1 MHRSK
6 KVCVKSTIIQLV
18 ESPRWSKLVFLIL
31 LDFCIFPVLIW
42 LCYALRQFNLGAD
55 VVPNIAFGSLWVSGI
70 AVLSLLLCGVY
81 RFIVRTYNEVF
92 MVKLGLATLLSVV
105 GLYALAY
112 FSHAFIPTSIPL
124 MFGFFMFAWV
134 WFSRGFIRFLVHS
147 YLHADIHKKRVAI
160 YGAGYA
166 GQQVA
171 AALSRSDEHLPLF
184 FIDDATSL
192 SGQILGGL
200 QVYDA
205 KTALKVMAKRKVD
218 EILIALPSVSRPRKS
233 EIIQLLEP
241 AHLKITEIPGLTKLV
256 DGEIRISDIQEVDII
271 DLLGRD
277 PVPPIQEL
285 LAKNIQDKVVMV
297 TGAGGSIGSELCRQI
312 IKNKPTKLIIYELTE
327 FALYSIDK
335 ELNLKSQIEIIPIL
349 GTVLDQAKLERILE
363 QYAVQTVYH
372 AAAYKHVPLVECNP
386 LAGLKNNA
394 IGTAFSLNAAVKKG
408 VETFVLISTD
418 KAVRPTNVMG
428 ASKRMAELYC
438 QAMAEAQSQT
448 QVSIVR
454 FGNVLGSSGSVVPLF
469 KQQIA
474 KGGPITVTHP
484 DVTRY
489 FMTIPEAS
497 QLVIQAGALGQGGDV
512 FLLDMGDP
520 VRIQD
525 LARQMIALSGL
536 KYRATDSDIGD
547 IGIEYSGL
555 RPGEKLYE
563 ELLIDHDNTEITQ
576 HSRILRSFEK
586 HYPLHQLIEVFEKMN
601 SLTAIDEDIDWALKQ
616 LEYYVDGYQRGKEIK
631 VN

>member
-42 LCYALRQFNLGAD
+42 LCYALRQFDLGAD

-285 LAKNIQDKVVMV
+285 LAKNIQGKVVMV

-536 KYRATDSDIGD
+536 KYRATDSEIGD

-586 HYPLHQLIEVFEKMN
+586 HYPLQQLIEVFEKMN

>member
-1 MHRSK
+1 M
-6 KVCVKSTIIQLV
+6 KSTIIQLV

-42 LCYALRQFNLGAD
+42 LCYALRQFDLGAD

-536 KYRATDSDIGD
+536 KYRAADSEIGD

-616 LEYYVDGYQRGKEIK
+616 LEYYVDGYQRGSEIK

>member
-1 MHRSK
+1 M
-6 KVCVKSTIIQLV
+6 KSIIEPAV
-18 ESPRWSKLVFLIL
+18 ESPRAAKLAFLVV
-31 LDFCIFPVLIW
+31 LDFCVFPVLLW
-42 LCYALRQFNLGAD
+42 LCYAIRQFDLGAE
-55 VVPNIAFGSLWVSGI
+55 VVPNLAFGSVWASVI
-70 AVLSLLLCGVY
+70 AVVSLFIFGVY
-81 RFIVRTYNEVF
+81 RFIVRTYSELF
-92 MVKLGLATLLSVV
+92 MVKLGLGTALTVV

-112 FSHAFIPTSIPL
+112 FTDAFIPTSIPL
-124 MFGFFMFAWV
+124 MFGFLMFAWV
-134 WFSRGFIRFLVHS
+134 WFSRGFIRFIVRS
-147 YLHADIHKKRVAI
+147 YLQADVQKKRVAI
-160 YGAGYA
+160 YGAGNA
-166 GQQVA
+166 GQQIA
-171 AALSRSDEHLPLF
+171 AALYNSDEHLPVL
-184 FIDDATSL
+184 FIDDDPSL
-192 SGQILGGL
+192 TGQQLGRL
-200 QVYDA
+200 KVYDA
-205 KTALKVMAKRKVD
+205 DSALKFLAKKNVD
-218 EILIALPSVSRPRKS
+218 EILIALPSVGRMRKS
-233 EIIQLLEP
+233 EIVKFLEP
-241 AHLKITEIPGLTKLV
+241 AHIKITEIPGLTKLV
-256 DGEIRISDIQEVDII
+256 DGEIRVSDIQEVDII

-277 PVPPIQEL
+277 PVPPVPEL
-285 LAKNIQDKVVMV
+285 LAKNIQDKMVLV

-312 IKNKPTKLIIYELTE
+312 VKNKPKALVIYELTE

-335 ELNLKSQIEIIPIL
+335 ELRLNSDVTIIPIL
-349 GTVLDQAKLERILE
+349 GSVLDQAKLERVME
-363 QYAVQTVYH
+363 QYRVQTVYH

-394 IGTAFSLNAAVKKG
+394 IGTAFSLNAAVKTG

-438 QAMAEAQSQT
+438 QAMAKAQNQT
-448 QVSIVR
+448 QISIVR

-484 DVTRY
+484 EVTRY

-512 FLLDMGDP
+512 FLLDMGEP

-536 KYRATDSDIGD
+536 KVRETGSQEGD
-547 IGIEYSGL
+547 IEIQYSGL

-563 ELLIDHDNTEITQ
+563 ELLIDADNTEVTQ
-576 HSRILRSFEK
+576 HSRILRSYEK
-586 HYPLHQLIEVFEKMN
+586 MYPLDELLIVFERMHD
-601 SLTAIDEDIDWALKQ
+601 LTAIQSDIDWALAQ
-616 LEYYVDGYQRGKEIK
+616 LEHYVDGYARGTEIK

>member
-1 MHRSK
+1 M
-6 KVCVKSTIIQLV
+6 KSMIV
-18 ESPRWSKLVFLIL
+18 PFAAAPRHLKQSFLIA
-31 LDFCIFPVLIW
+31 LDFMVFPILIW
-42 LCYALRQFNLGAD
+42 LCYALRAFNLGAE
-55 VVPNIAFGSLWVSGI
+55 VVPNLAFGALWVSFL
-70 AVLSLLLCGVY
+70 AVFALLICGVY
-81 RFIVRTYNEVF
+81 SFIVRTFNEVF
-92 MVKLGLATLLSVV
+92 IAKLALATTLTVV
-105 GLYALAY
+105 GLYAMAY
-112 FSHAFIPTSIPL
+112 WTHAFIPTSIPF
-124 MFGFFMFAWV
+124 MFGFLMFMWV
-134 WFSRGFIRFLVHS
+134 WFSRVIIRSVVKL
-147 YLHADIHKKRVAI
+147 YLQSDIPRKRVAI

-171 AALSRSDEHLPLF
+171 ATLYRSDEHLPIF
-184 FIDDATSL
+184 FIDDDASL
-192 SGQILGGL
+192 SGQMMGGL
-200 QVYDA
+200 KVYNPAYALNLLA
-205 KTALKVMAKRKVD
+205 KQQVD
-218 EILIALPSVSRPRKS
+218 EILIALPSVGRMRKS
-233 EIIQLLEP
+233 EIIKFLEP
-241 AHLKITEIPGLTKLV
+241 AHLKITEIPGLTRLV
-256 DGEIRISDIQEVDII
+256 DGEISVSDIQEVDII

-285 LAKNIQDKVVMV
+285 LAKNIQNKVVMV

-312 IKNKPTKLIIYELTE
+312 IKNKPNKLVIYELTE
-327 FALYSIDK
+327 FALYAIDK
-335 ELNLKSQIEIIPIL
+335 ELNLNSDIEIIPIL
-349 GTVLDQAKLERILE
+349 GTVLDQRKLERVIE
-363 QYAVQTVYH
+363 QYQVQTVYH

-386 LAGLKNNA
+386 LAGLKNNS

-438 QAMAEAQSQT
+438 QAMAEAQNQT

-512 FLLDMGDP
+512 FLLDMGEP

-525 LARQMIALSGL
+525 LARQMISLSGL
-536 KYRATDSDIGD
+536 KVREESSNNGD
-547 IGIEYSGL
+547 IAIQYSGL

-563 ELLIDHDNTEITQ
+563 ELLIDHEDTEITQ

-586 HYPLHQLIEVFEKMN
+586 HYPLDELVEIFERLN
-601 SLTAIDEDIDWALKQ
+601 ALTAIDSDVDWALAQ
-616 LEYYVDGYQRGKEIK
+616 LEYYVDGYHRGKEIK

>member
-1 MHRSK
+1 M
-6 KVCVKSTIIQLV
+6 KSVILPLV
-18 ESPRWSKLVFLIL
+18 ESPRAAKLAFLVI
-31 LDFCIFPVLIW
+31 LDFCVFPVLIW
-42 LCYALRQFNLGAD
+42 LCYAIRQFDLGAE
-55 VVPNIAFGSLWVSGI
+55 VVPNIPFGSLWVSAI
-70 AVLSLLLCGVY
+70 AVILLFVFGVY

-92 MVKLGLATLLSVV
+92 MVKLGLATFLAVA

-112 FSHAFIPTSIPL
+112 LTDAFIPTSIPL
-124 MFGFFMFAWV
+124 MFGFMMFAWV
-134 WFSRGFIRFLVHS
+134 WFSRGFIRFIVRS
-147 YLHADIHKKRVAI
+147 YVQAGVPKKRIAI
-160 YGAGYA
+160 YGAGNA

-171 AALSRSDEHLPLF
+171 ATLTRSNEHLPIF
-184 FIDDATSL
+184 FIDDNPSL
-192 SGQILGGL
+192 SGQNIGGID
-200 QVYDA
+200 VYLPE
-205 KTALKVMAKRKVD
+205 TALKCFTKLRID
-218 EILIALPSVSRPRKS
+218 EILIALPSVGRSRKS
-233 EIIQLLEP
+233 EIVKFLEP
-241 AHLKITEIPGLTKLV
+241 AHLKITEIPGLTKLM
-256 DGEIRISDIQEVDII
+256 DGEIRVSDIQEVDII

-277 PVPPIQEL
+277 PVPPVAEL
-285 LAKNIQDKVVMV
+285 LEKNIKDKVVMV

-312 IKNKPTKLIIYELTE
+312 IKNQPQKLVIYELTE

-335 ELNLKSQIEIIPIL
+335 ELRLASNVEIIPVL
-349 GTVLDQAKLERILE
+349 GTVLDQAKLERIIE

-386 LAGLKNNA
+386 IAGLKNNA
-394 IGTAFSLNAAVKKG
+394 IGTAFSLNAAVKNG

-438 QAMAEAQSQT
+438 QAMAEAQDQT
-448 QVSIVR
+448 QISIVR

-484 DVTRY
+484 DVTRF

-497 QLVIQAGALGQGGDV
+497 QLVIQAGALGHGGDV
-512 FLLDMGDP
+512 FLLDMGEP

-536 KYRATDSDIGD
+536 KVREADSQDGD
-547 IGIEYSGL
+547 IEIQYSGL

-563 ELLIDHDNTEITQ
+563 ELLIDADNTEMTQ
-576 HSRILRSFEK
+576 HSRILRSYEK
-586 HYPLHQLIEVFEKMN
+586 MYPLDELLQVFERFN
-601 SLTAIDEDIDWALKQ
+601 DLTAVQSDIDWALSQ
-616 LEYYVDGYQRGKEIK
+616 LEHYVDGYQRGKEVK

>member
-1 MHRSK
+1 M
-6 KVCVKSTIIQLV
+6 KSIILPLV
-18 ESPRWSKLVFLIL
+18 ESPRALKLAFLIF
-31 LDFCIFPVLIW
+31 LDFCTFPVLIW
-42 LCYALRQFNLGAD
+42 LCYAIRQFDLGAD
-55 VVPNIAFGSLWVSGI
+55 VVPNLALGTLWVSVI
-70 AVLSLLLCGVY
+70 AVASLFICGVY

-92 MVKLGLATLLSVV
+92 MIKMGLATALTVA

-112 FSHAFIPTSIPL
+112 FTPAFIPTSIPL
-124 MFGFFMFAWV
+124 MFGFMMFAWI
-134 WFSRGFIRFLVHS
+134 WFSRGIIRFIIRS
-147 YLHADIHKKRVAI
+147 YLQADVQKKRIAI
-160 YGAGYA
+160 YGAGHA

-171 AALSRSDEHLPLF
+171 AALYRSNEHLPIM
-184 FIDDATSL
+184 FIDDKRSL
-192 SGQILGGL
+192 AGQQLGRL
-200 QVYDA
+200 KVYDA
-205 KTALKVMAKRKVD
+205 QTALKLMRKQKID
-218 EILIALPSVSRPRKS
+218 EILIALPSVGRVRKS
-233 EIIQLLEP
+233 EIIKFLEP

-256 DGEIRISDIQEVDII
+256 DGEIRVSDIQEVDII

-285 LAKNIQDKVVMV
+285 LAKNIYNKVVMV

-312 IKNKPTKLIIYELTE
+312 IKNKPQKLVIYELTE

-335 ELNLKSQIEIIPIL
+335 ELKLNTEIEIVPIL
-349 GTVLDQAKLERILE
+349 GTVLDQPKLERVIE
-363 QYAVQTVYH
+363 QYQVQTVYH

-386 LAGLKNNA
+386 LAGLKNNS

-438 QAMAEAQSQT
+438 QAMAEAQNQT

-469 KQQIA
+469 KQQIL

-497 QLVIQAGALGQGGDV
+497 QLVIQAGALGKGGDV
-512 FLLDMGDP
+512 FLLDMGEP

-525 LARQMIALSGL
+525 LARQMISLSGL
-536 KYRATDSDIGD
+536 KVREQDSKTGD
-547 IGIEYSGL
+547 IEIEYSGL

-563 ELLIDHDNTEITQ
+563 ELLIDHEDTEITQ
-576 HSRILRSFEK
+576 HSRILRSIEK
-586 HYPLHQLIEVFEKMN
+586 HYPLDELITVFDQMYL
-601 SLTAIDEDIDWALKQ
+601 LTAVDDDVNWALAQ
-616 LEYYVDGYQRGKEIK
+616 LEYYVDGYHRGKEIK

>member
-1 MHRSK
+1 M
-6 KVCVKSTIIQLV
+6 KSIITPFV
-18 ESPRWSKLVFLIL
+18 ESPRAAKLAFLII
-31 LDFCIFPVLIW
+31 LDFCAFPVLIW
-42 LCYALRQFNLGAD
+42 LCYAIRLFDLGAE
-55 VVPNIAFGSLWVSGI
+55 VVPNLAFGAIWVSVI
-70 AVLSLLLCGVY
+70 AVVSLFACGVY

-92 MVKLGLATLLSVV
+92 MIKMGLATFLAVA

-112 FSHAFIPTSIPL
+112 LTDAFIPTSIPL
-124 MFGFFMFAWV
+124 MFGFMMFAWV
-134 WFSRGFIRFLVHS
+134 WFSRGIIRFIVRS
-147 YLHADIHKKRVAI
+147 YVQAGVPKKRIAI
-160 YGAGYA
+160 YGAGNA

-171 AALSRSDEHLPLF
+171 ATLNRSNEHLPIF
-184 FIDDATSL
+184 FIDDNPSL
-192 SGQILGGL
+192 SGQNIGGID
-200 QVYDA
+200 VYLPE
-205 KTALKVMAKRKVD
+205 TALKCFGKLRID
-218 EILIALPSVSRPRKS
+218 EILIALPSVGRSRKS
-233 EIIQLLEP
+233 EIVKFLEP

-256 DGEIRISDIQEVDII
+256 DGEIRVSDIQEVDII

-277 PVPPIQEL
+277 PVPPVAEL
-285 LAKNIQDKVVMV
+285 LEKNIKDKVVMV

-312 IKNKPTKLIIYELTE
+312 IKNQPQKLVIYELSE

-335 ELNLKSQIEIIPIL
+335 ELRLASNVEIIPVL
-349 GTVLDQAKLERILE
+349 GTVLDQAKLERIIE

-386 LAGLKNNA
+386 IAGLKNNA
-394 IGTAFSLNAAVKKG
+394 IGTAFSLNAAVKNG

-438 QAMAEAQSQT
+438 QAMAEAQDQT
-448 QVSIVR
+448 QISIVR

-484 DVTRY
+484 DVTRF

-497 QLVIQAGALGQGGDV
+497 QLVIQAGALGHGGDV
-512 FLLDMGDP
+512 FLLDMGEP

-536 KYRATDSDIGD
+536 KVREADSQDGD
-547 IGIEYSGL
+547 IEIQYSGL

-563 ELLIDHDNTEITQ
+563 ELLIDADNTEMTQ
-576 HSRILRSFEK
+576 HSRILRSYEK
-586 HYPLHQLIEVFEKMN
+586 MYPLDELLQVFERFN
-601 SLTAIDEDIDWALKQ
+601 ELTAVQSDIDWALSQ
-616 LEYYVDGYQRGKEIK
+616 LEHYVDGYQRGKEIK

>member
-1 MHRSK
+1 M
-6 KVCVKSTIIQLV
+6 KSVILPLV
-18 ESPRWSKLVFLIL
+18 ESPRAAKLAFLVI
-31 LDFCIFPVLIW
+31 LDFCVFPVLIW
-42 LCYALRQFNLGAD
+42 LCYAIRQFDLGAE
-55 VVPNIAFGSLWVSGI
+55 VVPNIPFGSLWVSAI
-70 AVLSLLLCGVY
+70 AVILLFVFGVY

-92 MVKLGLATLLSVV
+92 MVKLGLATFLAVV

-112 FSHAFIPTSIPL
+112 LTDAFIPTSIPL
-124 MFGFFMFAWV
+124 MFGFMMFAWV
-134 WFSRGFIRFLVHS
+134 WFSRGFIRFIVRS
-147 YLHADIHKKRVAI
+147 YVQAGIPKKRIAI
-160 YGAGYA
+160 YGAGNA

-171 AALSRSDEHLPLF
+171 ATLTRSNEHLPIL
-184 FIDDATSL
+184 FIDDNPSL
-192 SGQILGGL
+192 SGQNIGGID
-200 QVYDA
+200 VYLPE
-205 KTALKVMAKRKVD
+205 TALKCFGKLRID
-218 EILIALPSVSRPRKS
+218 EILIALPSVGRSRKS
-233 EIIQLLEP
+233 EIVKFLEP

-256 DGEIRISDIQEVDII
+256 DGEIRVSDIQEVDII

-277 PVPPIQEL
+277 PVPPVAEL
-285 LAKNIQDKVVMV
+285 LEKNIKDKVVMV

-312 IKNKPTKLIIYELTE
+312 IKNQPQKLVIYELTE

-335 ELNLKSQIEIIPIL
+335 ELRLASTVEIIPIL
-349 GTVLDQAKLERILE
+349 GTVLDQAKLERIIE

-386 LAGLKNNA
+386 IAGLKNNA
-394 IGTAFSLNAAVKKG
+394 IGTAFSLNAAVKNG

-438 QAMAEAQSQT
+438 QAMAEAQDQT
-448 QVSIVR
+448 QISIVR

-484 DVTRY
+484 DVTRF

-497 QLVIQAGALGQGGDV
+497 QLVIQAGALGHGGDV
-512 FLLDMGDP
+512 FLLDMGEP

-536 KYRATDSDIGD
+536 KVREADSQDGD
-547 IGIEYSGL
+547 IEIQYSGL

-563 ELLIDHDNTEITQ
+563 ELLIDADNTEMTQ
-576 HSRILRSFEK
+576 HSRILRSYEK
-586 HYPLHQLIEVFEKMN
+586 MYPLDELLQVFERFN
-601 SLTAIDEDIDWALKQ
+601 ELTAVQSDIDWALSQ
-616 LEYYVDGYQRGKEIK
+616 LEHYVDGYQRGKEVK

>member
-1 MHRSK
+1 M
-6 KVCVKSTIIQLV
+6 KSTIIQLV

-42 LCYALRQFNLGAD
+42 LCYALRQFDLGAD

-512 FLLDMGDP
+512 FLLDMGEP

-586 HYPLHQLIEVFEKMN
+586 HYPLQQLIEVFEKMN

>member
-1 MHRSK
+1 M
-6 KVCVKSTIIQLV
+6 KSVILPLV
-18 ESPRWSKLVFLIL
+18 ESPRAAKLAFLVI
-31 LDFCIFPVLIW
+31 LDFCVFPVLIW
-42 LCYALRQFNLGAD
+42 LCYAIRQFDLGAE
-55 VVPNIAFGSLWVSGI
+55 VVPNIPFGSLWVSAI
-70 AVLSLLLCGVY
+70 AVILLFVFGVY

-92 MVKLGLATLLSVV
+92 MVKLGLATFLAVA

-112 FSHAFIPTSIPL
+112 LTDAFIPTSIPL
-124 MFGFFMFAWV
+124 MFGFMMFAWV
-134 WFSRGFIRFLVHS
+134 WFSRGIIRFIVRS
-147 YLHADIHKKRVAI
+147 YVQAGVPKKRIAI
-160 YGAGYA
+160 YGAGNA

-171 AALSRSDEHLPLF
+171 ATLNRSNEHLPIF
-184 FIDDATSL
+184 FIDDNPSL
-192 SGQILGGL
+192 SGQNIGGID
-200 QVYDA
+200 VYLPE
-205 KTALKVMAKRKVD
+205 TALKCFGKLRID
-218 EILIALPSVSRPRKS
+218 EILIALPSVGRSRKS
-233 EIIQLLEP
+233 EIVKFLEP

-256 DGEIRISDIQEVDII
+256 DGEIRVSDIQEVDII

-277 PVPPIQEL
+277 PVPPVAEL
-285 LAKNIQDKVVMV
+285 LEKNIKDKVVMV

-312 IKNKPTKLIIYELTE
+312 IKNQPQKLVIYELTE

-335 ELNLKSQIEIIPIL
+335 ELRLASNVEIIPIL
-349 GTVLDQAKLERILE
+349 GTVLDQAKLERIIE

-386 LAGLKNNA
+386 IAGLKNNA
-394 IGTAFSLNAAVKKG
+394 IGTAFSLNAAVKNG

-438 QAMAEAQSQT
+438 QAMAEAQDQT
-448 QVSIVR
+448 QISIVR

-484 DVTRY
+484 DVTRF

-497 QLVIQAGALGQGGDV
+497 QLVIQAGALGHGGDV
-512 FLLDMGDP
+512 FLLDMGEP

-525 LARQMIALSGL
+525 LAHQMIALSGL
-536 KYRATDSDIGD
+536 KVREADSQDGD
-547 IGIEYSGL
+547 IEIQYSGL

-563 ELLIDHDNTEITQ
+563 ELLIDADNTEVTQ
-576 HSRILRSFEK
+576 HSRILRSYEK
-586 HYPLHQLIEVFEKMN
+586 MYPLDELLQVFERFN
-601 SLTAIDEDIDWALKQ
+601 DLTAVQSDIDWALSQ
-616 LEYYVDGYQRGKEIK
+616 LEHYVDGYQRGKEVK